1 MRSNIFLTTLCY
13 GRWQDNLFHQE
24 IMMIARQFLFTRS
37 TKTLCAF
44 LVLTAVIWNT
54 GSVKANDTL
63 SHSQTDPIESQ
74 SSHTPSD
81 DTAIDQEHIQKKED
95 TEDSEDNQEIQ
106 DQQKSTEQRNQA
118 FGIGNDAFGGVLS

>member
-1 MRSNIFLTTLCY
+1 
-13 GRWQDNLFHQE
+13 
-24 IMMIARQFLFTRS
+24 MIARQFLFTRS
-37 TKTLCAF
+37 TKTLCAL

-54 GSVKANDTL
+54 RSVKANETL

-81 DTAIDQEHIQKKED
+81 DTAIDQEHIQKTED
-95 TEDSEDNQEIQ
+95 TEDNQETQ